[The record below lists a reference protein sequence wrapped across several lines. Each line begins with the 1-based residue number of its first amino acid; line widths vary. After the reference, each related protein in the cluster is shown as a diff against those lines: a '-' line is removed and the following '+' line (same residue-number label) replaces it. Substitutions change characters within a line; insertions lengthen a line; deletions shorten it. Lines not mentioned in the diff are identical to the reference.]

1 MTAPPDI
8 TDRADELTGLIPALA
23 EALERDNA
31 PAGGRAVLSAGA
43 PYNLDVLAAGLL
55 LRAQVPAEAAAAAGL
70 CGEPWHSRPL
80 DTCLRALPRFH
91 GRLLVIGFPSGAKR
105 IESSVE
111 RWLRAVKL
119 ALGLR
124 IPDTPV
130 GYDCPLHDE
139 PSPLVMLG
147 SEGFIRDD
155 GTTVTWQHDGR
166 IWCRLCGESW
176 PVVQWRML
184 GRLISA

>member
-1 MTAPPDI
+1 VNADI
-8 TDRADELTGLIPALA
+8 ADRADELTGLIPALA
-23 EALERDNA
+23 DALERDNA

-43 PYNLDVLAAGLL
+43 PYNLDVLAAGLM
-55 LRAQVPAEAAAAAGL
+55 LRAQVPATAQAACEAI
-70 CGEPWHSRPL
+70 GEPWRPRPVG
-80 DTCLRALPRFH
+80 TCLRALPRLSE
-91 GRLLVIGFPSGAKR
+91 RLLVIGLPSGAKR

-111 RWLRAVKL
+111 RWLRTVKL

-130 GYDCPLHDE
+130 GYDCPLHED

-147 SEGFIRDD
+147 SEGFVAGD
-155 GTTVTWQHDGR
+155 GTAVTWQHDGR
-166 IWCRLCGESW
+166 IWCRACGESW
-176 PVVQWRML
+176 PVWQWRHL